1 MFGIP
6 IEELLI
12 LGTVLLAAGV
22 MTGLLAGLLGI
33 GGGAIIVPVLYYL
46 FGFLDVT
53 DDVRMHLSVGTSL
66 AVIIPTSIRS
76 YLGHKK
82 RGAVDNKTLRI
93 WIIPV
98 LVGVLCGAA
107 LAAIVSGDVLKLVF
121 VIFTLSLGIRM
132 LFFGTK
138 NLQLAEDLPGRTGL
152 SAWGFGVGM
161 FAALV
166 GIGGGALVTLLYTTH
181 GRTIHQGVATG
192 AGIGVLISIPGA
204 IGFIVAGWHEMAVLP
219 PLSLGYVS
227 VIGTLLIA
235 PVSMLVA
242 PIGVRIAHAFTRRQ
256 LEMALGVFLVLM
268 GARFLSELVLNYL
281 FA

>member
-6 IEELLI
+6 LEEFVI
-12 LGTVLLAAGV
+12 LGAVLLVAGV

-46 FGFLDVT
+46 FGFLHVPEE
-53 DDVRMHLSVGTSL
+53 VRMHLSVGTSL

-76 YLGHKK
+76 YLSHKK
-82 RGAVDNKTLRI
+82 RGAVDTETLRI
-93 WIIPV
+93 WIVPV
-98 LVGVLCGAA
+98 LLGVMCGAA
-107 LAAIVSGDVLKLVF
+107 IAAAVNGNILKLVF
-121 VIFTLSLGIRM
+121 VVFTLSMGGRILLSG
-132 LFFGTK
+132 GKSSQT
-138 NLQLAEDLPGRTGL
+138 ATDLPGRLGL
-152 SAWGFGVGM
+152 SVWGFGIAV

-166 GIGGGALVTLLYTTH
+166 GIGGGALATLMYTSH

-192 AGIGVLISIPGA
+192 AGLGVLISIPGA
-204 IGFIVAGWHEMAVLP
+204 IGFVVAGWPEMPILP

-227 VIGTLLIA
+227 VIGMLLIA

-242 PIGVRIAHAFTRRQ
+242 PIGVRIAHAFSRRQ
-256 LEMALGVFLVLM
+256 LELALGIFLVLM
-268 GARFLSELVLNYL
+268 GGRFLADLLLHY

>member
-6 IEELLI
+6 LEEVLV
-12 LGTVLLAAGV
+12 LGAVLLAGGV

-46 FGFLDVT
+46 FGFLDVPE
-53 DDVRMHLSVGTSL
+53 DVRMHLSVGTSL

-76 YLGHKK
+76 YLSHNK
-82 RGAVDNKTLRI
+82 RGAVDHETLRVMAL
-93 WIIPV
+93 PV
-98 LVGVLCGAA
+98 LTGVIAGAA
-107 LAAIVSGDVLKLVF
+107 LAAVLGSDLLKLAF
-121 VIFTLSLGIRM
+121 GLFGLLLGIQM
-132 LFFGTK
+132 LFIGSK
-138 NLQLAEDLPGRTGL
+138 RLQFAPDLPGRVGL
-152 SAWGFGVGM
+152 SIWGFGVSV

-166 GIGGGALVTLLYTTH
+166 GVGGGSLLTLLYTTH

-204 IGFIVAGWHEMAVLP
+204 LGFVVAGWPEMAILP

-235 PVSMLVA
+235 PVSMLIA
-242 PIGVRIAHAFTRRQ
+242 PIGVRIAHAFSRRQ
-256 LEMALGVFLVLM
+256 LEMVLGIFLVTM
-268 GARFLSELVLNYL
+268 GCRFLGELGLRYL
-281 FA
+281 A